1 MVKEKFVLLQTKVS
15 TWTQRMLEQL
25 AHSRETTIYGLIQ
38 LVCQCLLRSMQGQH
52 NKSPELESIMTRFHM
67 EAGWK
72 DAFNMCDP
80 TAQSEVAQEILIL
93 QQEGKRGFGAAMLTK
108 PWMGEWEVTM
118 CIDDILERSI
128 EVTCP
133 GIFWRLRQICRQLQF
148 ESFVDALIWL
158 TEHNET
164 VRALEEAER
173 QEMEGLAD
181 FVDYE
186 GMAPRQGG
194 VAPTRKRWKRNMETM
209 EGQGFLDF
217 NEAEQQMAIHTQ
229 EELEEQE
236 TKAREASQWLDEH
249 GDEWEEDQPQRE
261 A

>member
-1 MVKEKFVLLQTKVS
+1 MDIKQNYVLLQTKVS
-15 TWTQRMLEQL
+15 EWTSRMLEQL
-25 AHSRETTIYGLIQ
+25 AKSRGITIYGLIQ
-38 LVCQCLLRSMQGQH
+38 LVCDCLLRSMQGQH
-52 NKSPELESIMTRFHM
+52 NKSPELESIMTRFHH

-80 TAQSEVAQEILIL
+80 TAETEVAQEILIL
-93 QQEGKRGFGAAMLTK
+93 QQPGKRGFGAAMLTK

-164 VRALEEAER
+164 VRAMEEAER
-173 QEMEGLAD
+173 QEMEGVAD
-181 FVDYE
+181 FVDYD
-186 GMAPRQGG
+186 GMMPRQGG
-194 VAPTRKRWKRNMETM
+194 VMPTKRRWKRNMDVM
-209 EGQGFLDF
+209 EGQGLLDF
-217 NEAEQQMAIHTQ
+217 SPEEQQMAIHTQ
-229 EELEEQE
+229 EELEAKERQ
-236 TKAREASQWLDEH
+236 AREASEYLREH
-249 GDEWEEDQPQRE
+249 SDFSPYGGEW
-261 A
+261 

>member
-1 MVKEKFVLLQTKVS
+1 MKERYELLQTKVS
-15 TWTQRMLEQL
+15 AWTSRMLEQL
-25 AHSRETTIYGLIQ
+25 AKSRGITIYGLIQ

-52 NKSPELESIMTRFHM
+52 NKSPELESIMTRFHL
-67 EAGWK
+67 ESGWK
-72 DAFNMCDP
+72 DAYNMCDP
-80 TAQSEVAQEILIL
+80 TAKSEVAQEILIL

-164 VRALEEAER
+164 IRALEDAER
-173 QEMEGLAD
+173 KEMEGVAD

-194 VAPTRKRWKRNMETM
+194 VAPTRKRWRRGMAEL
-209 EGQGFLDF
+209 EGQGVLDF
-217 NEAEQQMAIHTQ
+217 NEAEQHMAIHTQ
-229 EELEEQE
+229 EEMEERERQ
-236 TKAREASQWLDEH
+236 AREASQYLREH
-249 GDEWEEDQPQRE
+249 SDFDPHGGEW
-261 A
+261 